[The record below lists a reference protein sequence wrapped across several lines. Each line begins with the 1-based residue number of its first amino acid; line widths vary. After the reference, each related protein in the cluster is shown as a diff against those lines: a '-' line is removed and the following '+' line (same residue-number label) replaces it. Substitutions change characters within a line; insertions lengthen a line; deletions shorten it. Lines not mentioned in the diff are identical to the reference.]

1 MIAVPIAC
9 AVVGAILPFTP
20 LAALLGFAPLPLE
33 FFFILLAMIV
43 AYLVLVEVVKARFYK
58 VRERPRVLQ
67 PTHARTPPPPRPP
80 ARRAVRAS
88 WRPAYD
94 RPLVE
99 RADQRGRGST
109 AATQSRFQRRRP
121 RRPSGPGHAGAFPR
135 CAYGAIR
142 MPRPS
147 DELRS
152 K

>member
-67 PTHARTPPPPRPP
+67 PTHARRHHRHVR
-80 ARRAVRAS
+80 RRAARFAHPGA
-88 WRPAYD
+88 RHT
-94 RPLVE
+94 
-99 RADQRGRGST
+99 T
-109 AATQSRFQRRRP
+109 A
-121 RRPSGPGHAGAFPR
+121 H
-135 CAYGAIR
+135 
-142 MPRPS
+142 
-147 DELRS
+147 
-152 K
+152 